1 MSVPT
6 FEDGLPAD
14 AKRER
19 RERLLE
25 RRANRPIPKLV
36 PDRRRHRRVP
46 VTVFGRFM
54 REDKQEYPCQVINM
68 SAGGMAILA
77 PVICQEG
84 ERIVAYLDN
93 LGRIEGV
100 VVRCFEGGF
109 AMRILASLHK
119 RERIANLLTW
129 LTNQKALGLGEER
142 KHERVVPRINASKL
156 ILPNGDVHNCRVI
169 DVSLSGASVACAVK
183 PEIGTVVIL
192 GRMRGRVVRHH
203 DQGVALQF
211 VELQDPDNLA
221 RTFG

>member
-1 MSVPT
+1 MSIPT
-6 FEDGLPAD
+6 IEEEAAAESL
-14 AKRER
+14 RER
-19 RERLLE
+19 GQRLLE
-25 RRANRPIPKLV
+25 GKTTRPTAKIV

-46 VTVFGRFM
+46 VKVFGRFM

-68 SAGGMAILA
+68 SSGGMAMLS
-77 PVICQEG
+77 PVTCDEG

-100 VVRCFEGGF
+100 VTRSFEGGF
-109 AMRILASLHK
+109 AVRILASLYK

-129 LTNQKALGLGEER
+129 LINQEALGLGEER

-156 ILPNGDVHNCRVI
+156 ILPDGSVHNCRVI
-169 DVSLSGASVACAVK
+169 DVSLSGASVACTVK
-183 PEIGTVVIL
+183 PPIGTQVVL

-203 DQGVALQF
+203 DQGIALQF
-211 VELQDPDNLA
+211 VELQDPDSLA